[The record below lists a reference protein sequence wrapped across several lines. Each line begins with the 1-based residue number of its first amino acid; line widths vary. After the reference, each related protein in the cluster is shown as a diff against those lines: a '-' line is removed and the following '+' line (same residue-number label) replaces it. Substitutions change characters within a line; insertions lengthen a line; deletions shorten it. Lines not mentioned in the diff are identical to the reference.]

1 MVSTDSSFSKNVNNM
16 RLFVNS
22 REGCL
27 YHWLRTVF
35 HRTSLK
41 SQVMENMKTILRW
54 IYLQVIWF
62 SRYQKKKKKTQV
74 KGELDHITYIV
85 LNWTYL
91 LKPLQFQYKYWLEYG
106 WVLPL
111 LSVTLCILLGAKCF
125 KLLSSVYF
133 VILKAIFWKKIIED
147 RKREILWTFFA
158 LKKVKKIIT
167 RTWSPCY
174 SWLKIKYLYDFWR
187 WGVHCTV

>member
-1 MVSTDSSFSKNVNNM
+1 MLTTW
-16 RLFVNS
+16 
-22 REGCL
+22 GCL
-27 YHWLRTVF
+27 LILGRAVYITGCAQYFTELVWS
-35 HRTSLK
+35 HRWWKIWKLSYVEYIYK
-41 SQVMENMKTILRW
+41 SSGFQDTKK
-54 IYLQVIWF
+54 
-62 SRYQKKKKKTQV
+62 KKKKKTQV